1 MKPYR
6 EQPTLRIVC
15 PHCRR
20 KFDMAIAK
28 LQTVVGVICIGCHK
42 SIPMTAEFVA
52 AMRVIK

>member
-6 EQPTLRIVC
+6 ETLPIFC

-20 KFDMAIAK
+20 KFDVAITK
-28 LQTVVGVICIGCHK
+28 LQSAVGVICIGCRK